1 MMRGRQT
8 PDERLIRGKG
18 RFVSD
23 VRVPGALEMAVKRS
37 PYAAARILSVDVAR
51 ARRLPGV
58 VGVLTAVD
66 LPDLPGPIPL
76 YVPAGGMK
84 ARTPFPLARERVRY
98 VGEPLAA
105 VLAVDRAHAEDALDA
120 IAVDYVPEPAVV
132 DTLEAL
138 QPGAPLVHPDLGT
151 NLAASVTGRV
161 GDPDGAFRCA
171 HHVARVELR
180 LARQS
185 PQPLEP
191 RGIVASW
198 DASEQRLT
206 VWDSTQSPYMVR
218 RILAYLLQLPEEC
231 IRVVACDVGGGFG
244 GKNRFYPEEY
254 LASYL
259 AILYGRPVRWIADR
273 REDLLAM
280 YQEREQV
287 QAGELAVTA
296 EGKIL
301 GLRIHIIEDAG
312 AYTPFGLVTA
322 QMTVIN
328 AMGPYRIPHFEYTYS
343 VVYTNKPGSAAYRG
357 AGRPQGTFLIERLLD
372 RAARDLGLDPVEIR
386 LKNLITP
393 DEQPYDTGLWRDC
406 RRIVYDGGD
415 YPAAYRRALE
425 MIGYANFPVRKAF
438 GREHGR
444 FLGIGTAVAIE
455 VASTSTAEGARI
467 TVDRNG
473 HVTVY
478 TGAVRAGQGLERA
491 LVEICASR
499 LGVPPRDV
507 TVVMGD
513 TLYMPFGGG
522 TWASRSAV
530 AAGNAVA
537 AAADAVREKAVS
549 LAAAF
554 LEVAPSDLEVVGGV
568 VRVRGTPSRAIE
580 LGVLAEASSYPNLH
594 PRWRW
599 PLDRSFPWGDAPG
612 LEAFAFFRP
621 DLTYSYGAH
630 AAIVEVDTE
639 TGEVNVL
646 DYAVVH
652 DCGRILNMANVEGQ
666 VVGGVVQGI
675 GAALFEQI
683 VFDVSG
689 QLLTGTLMDY
699 AMPRAL
705 HVPRV
710 RVDHLQT
717 RAQNPLGVKGVGEGG
732 IIPVAA
738 VICGAIDDALA
749 HLGVFC
755 DRIPVTPEWLFTQ
768 IRLAEL
774 RGRVR
779 GEKG

>member
-23 VRVPGALEMAVKRS
+23 VRVPGVLEMAVKRS

-66 LPDLPGPIPL
+66 LPDLPGPVAL
-76 YVPAGGMK
+76 YVPAVGMK
-84 ARTPFPLARERVRY
+84 ARTPFPLARGRVRY

-161 GDPDGAFRCA
+161 GGPDGAFRCA

-259 AILYGRPVRWIADR
+259 AILYGR
-273 REDLLAM
+273 
-280 YQEREQV
+280 
-287 QAGELAVTA
+287 
-296 EGKIL
+296 
-301 GLRIHIIEDAG
+301 
-312 AYTPFGLVTA
+312 
-322 QMTVIN
+322 
-328 AMGPYRIPHFEYTYS
+328 
-343 VVYTNKPGSAAYRG
+343 
-357 AGRPQGTFLIERLLD
+357 RLLD

-425 MIGYANFPVRKAF
+425 MIGYANFPVKKAF

-473 HVTVY
+473 HVTVC

-507 TVVMGD
+507 RVVMGD
-513 TLYMPFGGG
+513 TLYMPFGDG
-522 TWASRSAV
+522 TCASRSVV

-580 LGVLAEASSYPNLH
+580 LWVLAEASSYPNLH

-599 PLDRSFPWGDAPG
+599 PLDRSFPWGDASG
-612 LEAFAFFRP
+612 LEAFAFFP
-621 DLTYSYGAH
+621 
-630 AAIVEVDTE
+630 
-639 TGEVNVL
+639 
-646 DYAVVH
+646 
-652 DCGRILNMANVEGQ
+652 
-666 VVGGVVQGI
+666 
-675 GAALFEQI
+675 
-683 VFDVSG
+683 
-689 QLLTGTLMDY
+689 
-699 AMPRAL
+699 P
-705 HVPRV
+705 
-710 RVDHLQT
+710 
-717 RAQNPLGVKGVGEGG
+717 
-732 IIPVAA
+732 
-738 VICGAIDDALA
+738 
-749 HLGVFC
+749 
-755 DRIPVTPEWLFTQ
+755 
-768 IRLAEL
+768 
-774 RGRVR
+774 
-779 GEKG
+779 